1 LDTVKRAIAADH
13 AGDYDEALNLYTIAI
28 KNFLH
33 ELKYSRNAAEKA
45 TITERVMGY
54 MKRAETIKESLAA
67 TSKPL
72 RAGGVTEAAA
82 AAAAEVEAEEDEEP
96 FDLREELEKRVGME
110 EVKGQVL
117 AFEHTL
123 ALDKRR
129 RELGADTGDMP
140 FPHLLFK
147 GPPGCGKTSMARLI
161 CKALKSL
168 GVLSRGHLVEVQRGD
183 LVAGHIGQTAIQTRK
198 IIESAKGGVLFIDEC
213 YRLSGRGAQDFGPEA
228 IDELMSAMETG
239 NPVMIFAGYNDSAMD
254 EFVAS
259 NPGLFRRISSVFV
272 FEAYLTAELAK
283 ILLLKIE
290 GSGFKLDFGNIDS
303 PLEVKECLPPD
314 VQLEGLCTLLENH
327 TTPLQRERMN
337 GGICDHILRN
347 AKRHL
352 DARLTIDDGLD
363 AMMTYNLVD
372 LVKACADVPTP
383 AAAPAATPAGPGG
396 SAATQADVDVVHVH
410 VHAGPGG
417 SAATEAEDVD

>member
-1 LDTVKRAIAADH
+1 MANHRPILSNALETVKRAIAADH
-13 AGDYDEALNLYTIAI
+13 AGDYEQALELYASSI
-28 KNFLH
+28 KSFLH
-33 ELKYSRNAAEKA
+33 EIKYSRNEAERKMM
-45 TITERVMGY
+45 TERVEGY
-54 MKRAETIKESLAA
+54 MNRAEQIKMSLNT

-72 RAGGVTEAAA
+72 RAGGGAEDAAAA
-82 AAAAEVEAEEDEEP
+82 AAAAEAAEAEVDDGP
-96 FDLREELEKRVGME
+96 FDLREELAKRVGMA
-110 EVKGQVL
+110 EVKEQVL

-129 RELGADTGDMP
+129 RELGAETKGDAP

-168 GVLSRGHLVEVQRGD
+168 GVLTRGHLVEVQRGD

-198 IIESAKGGVLFIDEC
+198 IIESAKGGVLFVDEC
-213 YRLSGRGAQDFGPEA
+213 YRLSGRGPSDFGPEA

-239 NPVMIFAGYNDSAMD
+239 NPVMIFAGYNDAAMD

-272 FEAYLTAELAK
+272 FDAYQTSELAE
-283 ILLLKIE
+283 ILMLKIE
-290 GSGFKLDFGNIDS
+290 GSGFRLA
-303 PLEVKECLPPD
+303 LPED
-314 VQLEGLCTLLENH
+314 ERLGVLHELIEGS
-327 TTPLQRERMN
+327 TTALQRERMN

-352 DARLTIDDGLD
+352 DARLTIDDGLEE
-363 AMMTYNLVD
+363 MMTYTTDD
-372 LVKACADVPTP
+372 LVQACADVPTP
-383 AAAPAATPAGPGG
+383 SPLPADG
-396 SAATQADVDVVHVH
+396 
-410 VHAGPGG
+410 
-417 SAATEAEDVD
+417 EDR